1 MKKFND
7 KVVWIT
13 GASSGIGYELAKS
26 FYEEGAFLALSARRL
41 ERLQSLQASLG
52 PRAKVYELDVQDKEQ
67 VFITAQNIV
76 SDFGKLDI
84 VIANAGYSVVGPF
97 VTTEESVWRRLFD
110 TNVFGVIWT
119 LQAAIPYLK
128 ITKGSIAI
136 MSSIAGK
143 IGIGNTSAYAASKFA
158 LMGFGNALYQ
168 ELYKDGVSVSIIA
181 PGIIESEISMVDN
194 YGQLNLARSDKRPKY
209 FMWSAQKASNYIVKK
224 IFLRKREIIVTN
236 HGKFGDFLVRYF
248 PNFTYWL
255 LASLGFTSRKE

>member
-1 MKKFND
+1 MKKFSD

-26 FYEEGAFLALSARRL
+26 FHEEGAFLALSARRL
-41 ERLQSLQASLG
+41 ERLQDLQQILG
-52 PRAKVYELDVQDKEQ
+52 SRAKIYELDVQNKDQ

-76 SDFGKLDI
+76 SDFGKLDV
-84 VIANAGYSVVGPF
+84 VIANAGYSVVGSF
-97 VTTEESVWRRLFD
+97 VSTQEIVWRRLFD

-119 LQAAIPYLK
+119 LQAAIPYVKLSR
-128 ITKGSIAI
+128 GHLAI

-143 IGIGNTSAYAASKFA
+143 IGIANTSAYAASKFA
-158 LMGFGNALYQ
+158 LMGLSNALYQ

-181 PGIIESEISMVDN
+181 PGIIESEISLVDN
-194 YGQLNLARSDKRPKY
+194 YGQLNLERRDKRSKY
-209 FMWSAQKASNYIVKK
+209 FMWSAQKAAKYMVKK
-224 IFLRKREIIVTN
+224 LFLRKREIIVTN

-255 LASLGFTSRKE
+255 LARLGFTSRKE